1 MYCVHCGA
9 ENPTDATFCQK
20 CGKRLPIPDQ
30 DELTVPSIHSALSI
44 SHDNTPYSNTPS
56 TSSDTV
62 FAPPPPPSNLS
73 SSGEIESSSGLPP
86 APPAQ
91 RQKRR
96 RAYILAL
103 VFLVLLVI
111 AAAGAYVYLNRSTPD
126 KTITTYYAALVHGD
140 YQTAYDQLS
149 TATKGNLTEPRFA
162 RIWQS
167 LGGVKAWSLISTQEQ
182 SSTATAKLS
191 LTLGN
196 GQITPA
202 SIILMD
208 ENGTWKIQKETI
220 G

>member
-20 CGKRLPIPDQ
+20 CGKRLPTTDQ
-30 DELTVPSIHSALSI
+30 DEATVSSIPSAFSTPYE
-44 SHDNTPYSNTPS
+44 NTPYTNTPS

-62 FAPPPPPSNLS
+62 FALPPPSRVP
-73 SSGEIESSSGLPP
+73 SSGEKASSSGLPS
-86 APPAQ
+86 AQ
-91 RQKRR
+91 QPKRR
-96 RAYILAL
+96 RGYIISL
-103 VFLVLLVI
+103 VLIVLLVI

-149 TATKGNLTEPRFA
+149 TAAKGNLTEPRFA
-162 RIWQS
+162 QIWQG
-167 LGGVKAWSLISTQEQ
+167 LGGVKAWSLISSQEQ

-202 SIILMD
+202 SISLID
-208 ENGTWKIQKETI
+208 ENGVWKIENETI